1 MQENWLFWSLVSAII
16 FPLLMIILGEIILN
30 LERQNNPIV
39 NLLKILRNLIIPFS
53 TLFIIQFQL
62 LQLPQNNIF
71 LKFTETFLWI
81 ILIYFGL
88 TLINQILFEDAQQGT
103 WRSNVPKLLLD
114 LSRTFLVLIGT
125 AIVLS
130 NVWDANLGQLIT
142 ALGVGSLVIGL
153 ALQDSLGNI
162 FSGVTLLLEQ
172 PIKIGDWIELG
183 DIHGQVYEITW
194 RSVHIYTRQR
204 DLVIVPNSELAKGSF
219 RNYSSPEPIH
229 GVEVEI
235 KFSCNDIPNKVIEV
249 LKETALDTKGV
260 LREPPPRVLL
270 TSLDDWFLMYKTIFF
285 VRDYIQGIESKHEFQ
300 LRMWYCSQR
309 HNLTMPYPISI
320 EYQSSIPV
328 TDEYPHK
335 ALDILKQV
343 PGWDSLDQNVLPEVL
358 EHSIIE
364 NYAQEEVI
372 VKEGQL
378 LRGLFIVLEGKVALS
393 FINSFGQTQIVG
405 HIFSGEI
412 FGEKSC
418 LLSRQ
423 RSDITATSLIDTQ
436 LLIIPIELLQ
446 SKIKQFPLLA
456 NKLGEIME
464 LRRQMIASLQ
474 SRNSNVIE

>member
-1 MQENWLFWSLVSAII
+1 MRENWLFWSFISAIL
-16 FPLLMIILGEIILN
+16 FPLLMILLGEITLN
-30 LERQNNPIV
+30 LERKQNRIA
-39 NLLKILRNLIIPFS
+39 NLIKILRNLIIPFS
-53 TLFIIQFQL
+53 ALFVIQFKL
-62 LQLPQNNIF
+62 LQLPKNSIF
-71 LKFTETFLWI
+71 LRFTETFLWI

-114 LSRTFLVLIGT
+114 LSRTFLVLIG
-125 AIVLS
+125 AAVVLS
-130 NVWDANLGQLIT
+130 NVWDANLGRLLT

-162 FSGVTLLLEQ
+162 FSGVTLLLEK

-183 DIHGQVYEITW
+183 DIQGQVYEITW

-235 KFSCNDIPNKVIEV
+235 KFSCNDTPNRVIEV
-249 LKETALDTKGV
+249 LRKTVLDTKGV
-260 LREPPPRVLL
+260 LREPPPKVRL
-270 TSLDDWFLMYKTIFF
+270 TSLDDWFLMYKTTFF
-285 VRDYIQGIESKHEFQ
+285 VKDYVQGIESRHEFQ
-300 LRMWYCSQR
+300 LRMWYSSQR
-309 HNLTMPYPISI
+309 YNLTMPYPTTL
-320 EYQSSIPV
+320 EYQSSIPIA
-328 TDEYPHK
+328 DEYPQK

-343 PGWDSLDQNVLPEVL
+343 PGWDSLAPNVLSEVL
-358 EHSIIE
+358 KYSIFE

-372 VKEGQL
+372 VKEEQL

-393 FINSFGQTQIVG
+393 FINSFGQTKIVG
-405 HIFSGEI
+405 HILPGEI

-418 LLSRQ
+418 LLSGQ
-423 RSDITATSLIDTQ
+423 RSDVTATSLVDTE
-436 LLIIPIELLQ
+436 LVIIPIELLQ

-464 LRRQMIASLQ
+464 LRRQLIVSL
-474 SRNSNVIE
+474 S